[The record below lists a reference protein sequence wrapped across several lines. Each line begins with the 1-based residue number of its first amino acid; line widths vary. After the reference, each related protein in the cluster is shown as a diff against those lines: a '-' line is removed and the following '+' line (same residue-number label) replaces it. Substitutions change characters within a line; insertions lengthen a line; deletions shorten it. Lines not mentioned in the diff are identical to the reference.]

1 MKCLRDNETFWYTFK
16 FDKPAIDDNLGEKD
30 GILFDGLIEEINN
43 WSEDREITHY
53 ISADPLGENLVL
65 QIENNIIEGNATCL
79 TAVLYKNEILA
90 VLLTSLRKNQPLKN
104 YLFKINMN
112 NVYIDDI
119 VVNPKHQ
126 NKGYGGR
133 ILSYF
138 IKNLKDI
145 TGFENVDGID
155 SLITESNTESK
166 RIFSK
171 NNFLSLKRKNN
182 DPRQH
187 FYYPLNKRIE
197 GEIIFGDK
205 NTKFGD
211 SGK

>member
-16 FDKPAIDDNLGEKD
+16 FNNPILDKNLTEKEWD
-30 GILFDGLIEEINN
+30 LLDSLFKEINI
-43 WSEDREITHY
+43 WTAGGETKAFIT
-53 ISADPLGENLVL
+53 SDPLGNHLLYEIERNLA
-65 QIENNIIEGNATCL
+65 EGNNCCL
-79 TAVLYKNEILA
+79 SAIVFNNEILGIILA
-90 VLLTSLRKNQPLKN
+90 SERKNCPLQN
-104 YLFKINMN
+104 YELQINMN

-133 ILSYF
+133 ILRYF

>member
-1 MKCLRDNETFWYTFK
+1 MKCLRDKKTFWYTFN
-16 FDKPAIDDNLGEKD
+16 FDNPILDKNLTEKEWD
-30 GILFDGLIEEINN
+30 LLDSLFKEINV
-43 WSEDREITHY
+43 WTAGGETKAFIT
-53 ISADPLGENLVL
+53 SDPLGNHLLYEIERNLA
-65 QIENNIIEGNATCL
+65 EGNNCCL
-79 TAVLYKNEILA
+79 SAIIFNNEILGIILA
-90 VLLTSLRKNQPLKN
+90 SERKNLPLQN
-104 YLFKINMN
+104 HELQINMN

-171 NNFLSLKRKNN
+171 NNFLSLKRKSN

-205 NTKFGD
+205 NTTFGD